1 MDYKKYKRVFTIV
14 IDSLGAGDAVDA
26 AAFGDSE
33 NDMPMLEAAGWGI
46 AMENAEEA
54 VKDKADKVTLS
65 NNEDGIAYA
74 IKKWL
79 LD

>member
-1 MDYKKYKRVFTIV
+1 
-14 IDSLGAGDAVDA
+14 
-26 AAFGDSE
+26 
-33 NDMPMLEAAGWGI
+33 
-46 AMENAEEA
+46 MENAEEA

>member
-1 MDYKKYKRVFTIV
+1 MAHALIRDNGYTTAISAL
-14 IDSLGAGDAVDA
+14 ITQPLP
-26 AAFGDSE
+26 E
-33 NDMPMLEAAGWGI
+33 IHIPDMPMLEAAGWGI